1 MGLPFQPSPVSL
13 PSSEQPCPPQS
24 TQPVPS
30 REKNQLISPRENLSE
45 EGAHDTGRTRLGLA
59 KEAGGGGVGIKKQL
73 KILKD
78 RDTEVWTGQA
88 PGQM

>member
-1 MGLPFQPSPVSL
+1 M
-13 PSSEQPCPPQS
+13 
-24 TQPVPS
+24 
-30 REKNQLISPRENLSE
+30 
-45 EGAHDTGRTRLGLA
+45 GRTRLGLA
-59 KEAGGGGVGIKKQL
+59 KGAGRGGAGIKKQL